1 MKLLPFL
8 FLFCTLSLQAQF
20 QINGIVKDS
29 QTKKALPFATIATEN
44 GTVSIADV
52 DGKFSFTLLTPPEIL
67 KISYV
72 GYQSQTI
79 SLFEKKPYFTIL
91 LSPQTD
97 ALQEVVLSTE
107 NPANDLIRKV
117 ITNKN
122 NNNPLKKLTAFQY
135 KTYNKLLVTANPDSI
150 SGKIDTVFA
159 DFTTKDKIAKIDSS
173 DYKFKKLITK
183 QHLFLTEKVSQ
194 FQFEKPLLKETIL
207 GTKMA
212 GFKEPI
218 YELLGFSLQSSSVYD
233 DKYELFET
241 KYKSPIADKAL
252 KEYRYKIL
260 DTTTIANRNV
270 VVVYFKNKISRKG
283 LEGLLYIDIENFAV
297 AKAVMRIRSVLNI
310 TGTHEFRY
318 LSEEKVWFPTRKNFK
333 IIKGKSKE
341 PTAVLGGRIEFAAE
355 DDDNQIRKDASDFTY
370 LASEMQVYDLQVNPK
385 LKIKKTAIA
394 IDVKANAN
402 QRDETFWQENRSDS
416 LDTRSERTY
425 VVLDSVVTK
434 EKIEKKI
441 KFGRKIINGYLPFG
455 PIDFDLRYL
464 LSYNNY
470 EGFRLGLGGVTN
482 EQFSKI
488 FRLEGYAAYGLKDEK
503 NKYHIGSAI
512 RVGNFSNTWIGG
524 SFTDDVREIASTN
537 FAIDKRVFKL
547 YDPRPINISTFYNH
561 QTWRAFI
568 ETKIIPKT
576 ESIWQIAH
584 SDITPLFDYTFVY
597 KDQLFRNFA
606 MTSAM
611 VSIQWNPNSAYMQT
625 PNGKI
630 EYEKRYPKFTFQ
642 LTKSL
647 SNFFNND
654 FEFSKID
661 ARIEYE
667 KKYLNGQKSAVLL
680 QGGYV
685 FGDLP
690 LTHLYNTSPN
700 NLTKDNLLQRVTIA
714 GKNSFETMYFNE
726 FFSTE
731 FVMLQFKHGFKRVEL
746 FKKVKPSLVLVTRMA
761 WGNLK
766 NPEDHIGIEF
776 KTLDRGFFESGIEL
790 NQIYKGFG
798 LTGFYRYGPN
808 QLARL
813 EDNIAIKL
821 SFVLDLGL

>member
-29 QTKKALPFATIATEN
+29 QTKKALPFATISTEN

-117 ITNKN
+117 IAHKN
-122 NNNPLKKLTAFQY
+122 NNNPLKKLTTFQY

-159 DFTTKDKIAKIDSS
+159 DFTTKDKIDKIDSS

-260 DTTTIANRNV
+260 DTTTIVNRKV

-283 LEGLLYIDIENFAV
+283 LEGLLYVDLENFAV

-310 TGTHEFRY
+310 TGTHEFKY
-318 LSEEKVWFPTRKNFK
+318 FSEEKVWFPIRKNFK

-370 LASEMQVYDLQVNPK
+370 LASEMQVYDLQVNPN

-394 IDVKANAN
+394 IDVKTNAN
-402 QRDETFWQENRSDS
+402 QRDEAFWQENRSDS

-488 FRLEGYAAYGLKDEK
+488 FRLEGYTAYGLKDEAS
-503 NKYHIGSAI
+503 KYHLGSAI
-512 RVGNFSNTWIGG
+512 RIGNFSNTWIGG
-524 SFTDDVREIASTN
+524 SYTDDVREIASTN

-584 SDITPLFDYTFVY
+584 SDILPLFDYTFVY

-606 MTSAM
+606 ITSAM

-647 SNFFNND
+647 STLFNND

-731 FVMLQFKHGFKRVEL
+731 FVMLQCKHGFKRVEL

>member
-29 QTKKALPFATIATEN
+29 QTKKALPFATISTEN

-117 ITNKN
+117 ITHKN

-297 AKAVMRIRSVLNI
+297 AKAIMRIRSVLNI

-370 LASEMQVYDLQVNPK
+370 LASEMQVYDLQ
-385 LKIKKTAIA
+385 
-394 IDVKANAN
+394 
-402 QRDETFWQENRSDS
+402 
-416 LDTRSERTY
+416 
-425 VVLDSVVTK
+425 
-434 EKIEKKI
+434 
-441 KFGRKIINGYLPFG
+441 
-455 PIDFDLRYL
+455 
-464 LSYNNY
+464 
-470 EGFRLGLGGVTN
+470 GFFLC
-482 EQFSKI
+482 
-488 FRLEGYAAYGLKDEK
+488 LEL
-503 NKYHIGSAI
+503 
-512 RVGNFSNTWIGG
+512 
-524 SFTDDVREIASTN
+524 
-537 FAIDKRVFKL
+537 
-547 YDPRPINISTFYNH
+547 
-561 QTWRAFI
+561 
-568 ETKIIPKT
+568 
-576 ESIWQIAH
+576 
-584 SDITPLFDYTFVY
+584 
-597 KDQLFRNFA
+597 
-606 MTSAM
+606 TSC
-611 VSIQWNPNSAYMQT
+611 
-625 PNGKI
+625 
-630 EYEKRYPKFTFQ
+630 
-642 LTKSL
+642 
-647 SNFFNND
+647 
-654 FEFSKID
+654 
-661 ARIEYE
+661 
-667 KKYLNGQKSAVLL
+667 
-680 QGGYV
+680 
-685 FGDLP
+685 
-690 LTHLYNTSPN
+690 
-700 NLTKDNLLQRVTIA
+700 
-714 GKNSFETMYFNE
+714 
-726 FFSTE
+726 FSTSQ
-731 FVMLQFKHGFKRVEL
+731 L
-746 FKKVKPSLVLVTRMA
+746 
-761 WGNLK
+761 WG
-766 NPEDHIGIEF
+766 
-776 KTLDRGFFESGIEL
+776 TLWG
-790 NQIYKGFG
+790 
-798 LTGFYRYGPN
+798 T
-808 QLARL
+808 
-813 EDNIAIKL
+813 
-821 SFVLDLGL
+821 LG